1 MLGPLPDES
10 RMSTSGVLVRVV
22 TAGFFTD
29 VDQMGSKTRLTVA
42 AGSIVLYWDIGLR
55 LLAPANFC
63 ESVWNI
69 DNEVVW

>member
-29 VDQMGSKTRLTVA
+29 VDQMGSKTHRTVA
-42 AGSIVLYWDIGLR
+42 AGSIFLYWDIGLR